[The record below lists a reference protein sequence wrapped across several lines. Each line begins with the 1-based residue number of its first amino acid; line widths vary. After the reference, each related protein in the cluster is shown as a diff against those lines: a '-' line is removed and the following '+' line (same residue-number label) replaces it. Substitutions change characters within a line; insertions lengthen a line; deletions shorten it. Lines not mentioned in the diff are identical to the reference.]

1 MDKWLI
7 YLKTQNMKTDRL
19 YIMYYTESNG
29 NRYAEAVTDNLDEW
43 IKYHNSGREEEDKE
57 ELDDFEIE
65 IINYFKHN

>member
-7 YLKTQNMKTDRL
+7 YLKIQNMKTHRL

-29 NRYAEAVTDNLDEW
+29 NRYAEAVTDNLDAW

>member
-1 MDKWLI
+1 
-7 YLKTQNMKTDRL
+7 MKIDQV
-19 YIMYYTESNG
+19 YVIYYTESGG
-29 NRYAEAVTDNLDEW
+29 NRYAEAGTDNLDAW